1 MSASDAMAA
10 RKRIR
15 NGALRLM
22 TVALAFYVAF
32 IAIAVYRSHH

>member
-1 MSASDAMAA
+1 VSDGDALQA